1 MRDLAAFPDLLAE
14 VEREDV
20 RRVFTVLTQ
29 WLASRVGTAQDGVD
43 WQAVAA
49 VMVGATSHLW
59 ILNDVFGHHPDGV
72 SEDRYVDALV
82 TLVTALAGRGPGL
95 ER

>member
-1 MRDLAAFPDLLAE
+1 MTSPTFPDLLAE

-20 RRVFTVLTQ
+20 RRVFGVLTH
-29 WLASRVGTAQDGVD
+29 WLTTRVGAPEDGVD

-72 SEDRYVDALV
+72 SEDRYIDALV
-82 TLVTALAGRGPGL
+82 ALVTAVVGRTKGGGG
-95 ER
+95 R